1 MAIFTLRDASDERK
15 YPEVAGKLLEIWIRE
30 KTLTADELAELFGI
44 GRCTA
49 KAAIKLAAASIV
61 NWKAGTAPKVVISF
75 IVASQGWIGLD
86 YAVAKG
92 FRDDDQLVS
101 CVLQGLQEIRDLIKE
116 KR

>member
-1 MAIFTLRDASDERK
+1 MGIFTLRDASDERK
-15 YPEVAGKLLEIWIRE
+15 YPEIAGKILETWIRE
-30 KTLTADELAELFGI
+30 KTLTADELVVLFGI

-49 KAAIKLAAASIV
+49 KAALKLAAASIV
-61 NWKAGTAPKVVISF
+61 NWKAGTAPKVVINF
-75 IVASQGWIGLD
+75 IVTSQGWIGLD

-101 CVLQGLQEIRDLIKE
+101 CVLQALWEIRDVIKE